1 MFSSFTKSI
10 VSMASGPRAMIAS
23 QIALVLGEY
32 FVVNPDDIES
42 SLLSDAK
49 IVLRDTQIR
58 KKEYRDTSGSTPDTV
73 VTVSGIVEEVI
84 FSWKWSFSSTA
95 GGTSISSSS
104 RGAGMVQDAALSIR
118 GLKVIIEF
126 DRRVSEVNDDDVLN
140 ISTFSSTS
148 SEPTKVNENN
158 SEKVGFLQ
166 NYIQQIVDHLT
177 VKVDKF
183 EITFQGKDGPCMV
196 IHGRDLALVTLAS
209 AKVPSDGS
217 VATKT
222 ILSQQISLGIFAID
236 VKDNEE
242 EYSLI
247 EPFGYTASV
256 TRLFGKRFQDG
267 IFSGLDVTGLPNDED
282 KVKIHVGTPQIHV
295 LCTLAMYMAPTTCYK
310 EKGNCGAKEQSPY
323 LQPNSHSTNEGD
335 GSTIF
340 TFPLPE
346 VTLVISQ
353 DIATCLYDPSEIS
366 IPSLVVSFRSDG
378 GIFRVEGSGD
388 VDCDGSKMLKMS
400 NDAFWD
406 LDFVKQTFTIK
417 QKHDIKKDDKA
428 VCDSFLLTLVANEE
442 WLRPLVTNFQS
453 AMNNNEVKSL
463 MVAFERSDNQ
473 LETLEAPSRVSKPWV
488 ISVDSD
494 IRLIVES
501 NFGGTRD
508 VVERMILTARSIR
521 VIAAFDTSKG
531 SYTLNEVDCGGI
543 ELTSNTDKGTLLV
556 VPTFRLANNILSLS
570 GIIDLKM
577 QSADK
582 GRELQDFAL
591 RFKCIFADSRFSDES
606 AKDYTIVALPFD
618 VIMTGARFSLSEGPG
633 LRLAMG
639 RLQTKGNVLSLA
651 SLEFSADEG
660 LHFESRNLRGGL
672 NFSDPLN
679 ISLGIISNLTVPD
692 LFRLHSPIKNTLVTF
707 SNKSISIILPELHG
721 CISLQDGSRT
731 SSSARNH
738 PQYLPEIDVQLVVKK
753 LVLELSHQHPSCK
766 KCGEVQLSGLS
777 ISACSLGPEVSLIS
791 NRRIDVVI
799 TDAKK
804 QWIQGS
810 VSPFRATANIEK
822 PSKVF
827 SFSCDGGV
835 DVSSSSFGKFEV
847 TVASLNVPRVK
858 NEFRT
863 PSELVIGQIITT
875 AENQSLLESVWEMIC
890 TIGGGNDSEMSSETK
905 APYDLPFSILITDV
919 KFSVTDQA
927 STLNIVRCRLD
938 KNCVVCE
945 AVLLNYSDEAKCRFR
960 DVEIFLNGSID
971 VNIGMIDEI
980 FVLGSVSLL
989 ETVPNVRITMKD
1001 DALKVA
1007 FNEVQL
1013 KLLSADKKGSAS
1025 TPIEAECGGN
1035 INVLNFPYSV
1045 GIDVVNLILWMDDDD
1060 ARYKVEISDASINMV
1075 VEDGVVSIDTYGIT
1089 STTFYQCDDYIKISF
1104 LPSLFSVYA
1113 DTFLLNS
1120 MCLGG
1125 MIIGPSSL
1133 GYLEATIPTLTTLP
1147 DSRQIT
1153 SDNAITLTV
1162 ESYEVIQKFQHL
1174 ALQILTKAK
1183 SMNYSSDDYAG
1194 PSSDSYWSSVSVQL
1208 PSFELRIQEPLFS
1221 VLQVDNVHLSLKR
1234 SIVKSLAYHQE
1245 KGIVAKFQEISIAFQ
1260 GSDMIATIE
1269 EIYPFTVPNF
1279 LMLTEPTYGISAKYD
1294 SNHLL
1299 LDINSLKCNIPVED
1313 YDERLSNQHPSN
1325 AMSFCLPL
1333 PIEMRMKSFTVES
1346 SISNVGI
1353 SIQNIETGF
1362 KPDGPTILIQTE
1374 RELKFKL
1381 YQSTES
1387 WLEAD
1392 MKTISALVGFENG
1405 VLDIKGF
1412 ECAGLDVGPTSQ
1424 SCGNLRA
1431 VIPHCSHD
1439 GEMLIINNFV
1449 NISIHSVDAAN
1460 NALSLVQNLS
1470 SLIFTSSAS
1479 FELPFPIALEGIK
1492 ISLSEPMSNIVIL
1505 TVEGASTKI
1514 LFSKFDAYVVKTACL
1529 SADNIAIN
1537 LQSLEL
1543 EVETI
1548 NSFTMTDVFSLS
1560 KPTLRCKM
1568 TYGSSCCISLPSE
1581 VQIEMLPSLEQSS
1594 PSSEECEVDSKKMGH
1609 EISLPVQIYLN
1620 RLTVINIGRDM
1631 NFSVCNVHMA
1641 TRPSNNWP
1649 NDFQCQAPS
1658 TYGTDLTLNVGNASC
1673 ELFELNAMK
1682 VSLLLPSRDF
1692 GSLRNLKVAF
1702 ESVKV
1707 TAGFS
1712 NIDWTTF
1719 FTQKSG
1725 NSAEE
1730 KLVVFHTPFPEIDSF
1745 PLSVSYKGKVL
1756 STRSNIQLTAFRGDA
1771 TTTSEHIIR
1780 HYTNVVLKRI
1790 PGFLTNVEFLG
1801 ENLIDSSLRNTGM
1814 AVAGRATKTLT
1825 GAGLGS
1831 VAGVAL
1837 GDAIRAGIDSGKK
1850 SRNANTSDG
1859 YKFGDFTRGI
1869 IHGTRENAKIGA
1881 QMRGDP
1887 GTYVPGDLVVG
1898 SSKSIG
1904 KYVNNNQAKLSAA
1917 GGAGIGAT
1925 VGLAVAGPL
1934 GFFAGSYLGGQAMQ
1948 GIGDDG
1954 IKGQS
1959 NTKDAV
1965 KVKPNATLYNMANIQ
1980 KPLAVAQEVDRQGNP
1995 GQSNIKVKP
2004 NATLYNK
2011 ANIQKPR
2018 AVHQEVD
2025 RQLQSLSKSSLP
2037 TTKTSNLHHNFAKES
2052 NASYEINPCS
2062 QSGIQV
2068 DFLSG
2073 SPCTRGQHEPPPDSG
2088 LFLRSSFDSPNET
2101 PSVEQIV
2108 RHGRTLPNNSGKDL
2122 TESPPRCLAQKKIE
2136 PGVFDARDTFDFFT
2150 DEIPFQDKTKPSPA
2164 HKDASNNINF
2174 GKKTSSDL
2182 NKYPPSD
2189 YRISA
2194 DTLSQDSFNANAQQM
2209 DFLTTSTCRVD
2220 PHHTSN
2226 SDTSTTGD
2234 YDFFN
2239 DRPIKQSEAS
2249 HTGSGPSSAQ
2259 RQHHAGWASQKPTNG
2274 PPARPQTNTT
2284 KKDGYKFGD
2293 ITKSII
2299 ANGKKSDGRKKDSS
2313 YKFGDFT
2320 RGLFS

>member
-1 MFSSFTKSI
+1 
-10 VSMASGPRAMIAS
+10 MASGPRAMIAS

-42 SLLSDAK
+42 SLLSNAK

-58 KKEYRDTSGSTPDTV
+58 KKEYRDTSSSTPDTV
-73 VTVSGIVEEVI
+73 VTVSGVVEEVI
-84 FSWKWSFSSTA
+84 FSWKWSFSSSA

-118 GLKVIIEF
+118 GLKVIVEF
-126 DRRVSEVNDDDVLN
+126 DRRVSEVYDDDVLN

-158 SEKVGFLQ
+158 SEKAGFLQ

-183 EITFQGKDGPCMV
+183 EISFQGKDGPSMV

-222 ILSQQISLGIFAID
+222 ILSQQISLGMFAID

-310 EKGNCGAKEQSPY
+310 EKGNCEAKEQSPY
-323 LQPNSHSTNEGD
+323 LPPNSHSSNEGD
-335 GSTIF
+335 GSTMF

-353 DIATCLYDPSEIS
+353 DIATCLYDPSEIT

-388 VDCDGSKMLKMS
+388 VDCDGRKMLKMS
-400 NDAFWD
+400 NGAFWD

-417 QKHDIKKDDKA
+417 QKHDTNKGA
-428 VCDSFLLTLVANEE
+428 CDSFLLTLVVNEE

-463 MVAFERSDNQ
+463 MVAFEKSDNQ
-473 LETLEAPSRVSKPWV
+473 LETLGAPSRVSKPWI

-508 VVERMILTARSIR
+508 VVERMIFTARSIR

-582 GRELQDFAL
+582 GRELQNFAL
-591 RFKCIFADSRFSDES
+591 RFKSILADSRFSDES
-606 AKDYTIVALPFD
+606 AKDYTSAALPFD
-618 VIMTGARFSLSEGPG
+618 VIMTGARFSLAEGPG

-639 RLQTKGNVLSLA
+639 RLQTKDNVLSLA

-660 LHFESRNLRGGL
+660 LHFESGNLRVGL

-679 ISLGIISNLTVPD
+679 ISLGVISNLTVPD
-692 LFRLHSPIKNTLVTF
+692 LFCLQSPVKNTLVTF

-766 KCGEVQLSGLS
+766 HCGEVQLSGLS

-791 NRRIDVVI
+791 KGHIDVVI

-810 VSPFRATANIEK
+810 VSPFRATANIDD

-835 DVSSSSFGKFEV
+835 DVSSSSFGKLEV

-863 PSELVIGQIITT
+863 PSELVIGQIMTT
-875 AENQSLLESVWEMIC
+875 AENQSLLESVWAMIC
-890 TIGGGNDSEMSSETK
+890 TIGGGNDSEMSGETK

-938 KNCVVCE
+938 KNCVACDSI
-945 AVLLNYSDEAKCRFR
+945 LLNYSDEAKCSFR
-960 DVEIFLNGSID
+960 DVEIFLNDSID

-980 FVLGSVSLL
+980 FIFGSVSLL

-1007 FNEVQL
+1007 LNEVQL
-1013 KLLSADKKGSAS
+1013 KLLSADNKGFAS

-1045 GIDVVNLILWMDDDD
+1045 GIDVVNLRLWMDDDD
-1060 ARYKVEISDASINMV
+1060 TRCKVEISDININIF

-1120 MCLGG
+1120 LCLGG

-1133 GYLEATIPTLTTLP
+1133 GYLEATIPTFTTLP

-1153 SDNAITLTV
+1153 SDSAITLTV
-1162 ESYEVIQKFQHL
+1162 ESYEVIQKVQHL
-1174 ALQILTKAK
+1174 ALQILTKSK
-1183 SMNYSSDDYAG
+1183 SMNYSSDDYTG
-1194 PSSDSYWSSVSVQL
+1194 PSRDSYWSSVSVQL
-1208 PSFELRIQEPLFS
+1208 PSFELRIQEPLLS
-1221 VLQVDNVHLSLKR
+1221 VLQVDNAHLSLER
-1234 SIVKSLAYHQE
+1234 SILKSLAYHQE
-1245 KGIVAKFQEISIAFQ
+1245 KGTVAKFQEVSIAFQ
-1260 GSDMIATIE
+1260 GSDMIATIQ
-1269 EIYPFTVPNF
+1269 EIYPFTVPNV
-1279 LMLTEPTYGISAKYD
+1279 MILTEPTYGILAKYD

-1299 LDINSLKCNIPVED
+1299 LDINSVKCNIPVED
-1313 YDERLSNQHPSN
+1313 FDGGLSSQHPSN

-1333 PIEMRMKSFTVES
+1333 SIEMRMKSFTVES
-1346 SISNVGI
+1346 SISNIGI

-1387 WLEAD
+1387 WLEAG

-1412 ECAGLDVGPTSQ
+1412 ECAGVDVGPTSQ

-1431 VIPHCSHD
+1431 VIPHCYHD
-1439 GEMLIINNFV
+1439 GEMLAIHNFV
-1449 NISIHSVDAAN
+1449 NISIHSVDAAS

-1470 SLIFTSSAS
+1470 SLIFTHSSS
-1479 FELPFPIALEGIK
+1479 FELPFPIALAGIK
-1492 ISLSEPMSNIVIL
+1492 ISLSEPMSNIVVL
-1505 TVEGASTKI
+1505 KVEGASTNI
-1514 LFSKFDAYVVKTACL
+1514 LFSKFDAYVAKTACL

-1537 LQSLEL
+1537 LQSLEAR
-1543 EVETI
+1543 
-1548 NSFTMTDVFSLS
+1548 S
-1560 KPTLRCKM
+1560 
-1568 TYGSSCCISLPSE
+1568 
-1581 VQIEMLPSLEQSS
+1581 
-1594 PSSEECEVDSKKMGH
+1594 
-1609 EISLPVQIYLN
+1609 
-1620 RLTVINIGRDM
+1620 
-1631 NFSVCNVHMA
+1631 
-1641 TRPSNNWP
+1641 
-1649 NDFQCQAPS
+1649 
-1658 TYGTDLTLNVGNASC
+1658 
-1673 ELFELNAMK
+1673 
-1682 VSLLLPSRDF
+1682 
-1692 GSLRNLKVAF
+1692 RNL
-1702 ESVKV
+1702 
-1707 TAGFS
+1707 
-1712 NIDWTTF
+1712 
-1719 FTQKSG
+1719 
-1725 NSAEE
+1725 
-1730 KLVVFHTPFPEIDSF
+1730 L
-1745 PLSVSYKGKVL
+1745 
-1756 STRSNIQLTAFRGDA
+1756 
-1771 TTTSEHIIR
+1771 
-1780 HYTNVVLKRI
+1780 
-1790 PGFLTNVEFLG
+1790 
-1801 ENLIDSSLRNTGM
+1801 
-1814 AVAGRATKTLT
+1814 
-1825 GAGLGS
+1825 
-1831 VAGVAL
+1831 
-1837 GDAIRAGIDSGKK
+1837 
-1850 SRNANTSDG
+1850 
-1859 YKFGDFTRGI
+1859 
-1869 IHGTRENAKIGA
+1869 
-1881 QMRGDP
+1881 
-1887 GTYVPGDLVVG
+1887 
-1898 SSKSIG
+1898 
-1904 KYVNNNQAKLSAA
+1904 
-1917 GGAGIGAT
+1917 
-1925 VGLAVAGPL
+1925 
-1934 GFFAGSYLGGQAMQ
+1934 
-1948 GIGDDG
+1948 
-1954 IKGQS
+1954 
-1959 NTKDAV
+1959 
-1965 KVKPNATLYNMANIQ
+1965 
-1980 KPLAVAQEVDRQGNP
+1980 
-1995 GQSNIKVKP
+1995 
-2004 NATLYNK
+2004 
-2011 ANIQKPR
+2011 
-2018 AVHQEVD
+2018 
-2025 RQLQSLSKSSLP
+2025 
-2037 TTKTSNLHHNFAKES
+2037 
-2052 NASYEINPCS
+2052 
-2062 QSGIQV
+2062 
-2068 DFLSG
+2068 
-2073 SPCTRGQHEPPPDSG
+2073 
-2088 LFLRSSFDSPNET
+2088 T
-2101 PSVEQIV
+2101 PSQ
-2108 RHGRTLPNNSGKDL
+2108 
-2122 TESPPRCLAQKKIE
+2122 
-2136 PGVFDARDTFDFFT
+2136 
-2150 DEIPFQDKTKPSPA
+2150 
-2164 HKDASNNINF
+2164 
-2174 GKKTSSDL
+2174 
-2182 NKYPPSD
+2182 
-2189 YRISA
+2189 
-2194 DTLSQDSFNANAQQM
+2194 
-2209 DFLTTSTCRVD
+2209 
-2220 PHHTSN
+2220 
-2226 SDTSTTGD
+2226 
-2234 YDFFN
+2234 
-2239 DRPIKQSEAS
+2239 
-2249 HTGSGPSSAQ
+2249 
-2259 RQHHAGWASQKPTNG
+2259 
-2274 PPARPQTNTT
+2274 
-2284 KKDGYKFGD
+2284 
-2293 ITKSII
+2293 
-2299 ANGKKSDGRKKDSS
+2299 
-2313 YKFGDFT
+2313 
-2320 RGLFS
+2320 